1 MELDGVDI
9 TIINELIKD
18 GCLSLRDISK
28 VTGLSAPALST
39 RIKRIKD
46 AGIIK
51 GTTVII
57 DRSKVS
63 DGITVMLLINCD
75 PSKISNVVQ
84 KLSSF
89 EEITDVYRV
98 SGSYSIMV
106 KAEVENMDSLN
117 VLGEKT
123 SGIEG
128 VTEINTLI
136 VNEYNKERQ
145 KPFKRLKVNL
155 KCEYCSNPISGRP
168 YEIEYMGVIRF
179 FCCPTCLREF
189 KEKYGIN

>member
-1 MELDGVDI
+1 MELDSIDL
-9 TIINELIKD
+9 TIVNELMKD

-28 VTGLSAPALST
+28 VTGLSAPALSS
-39 RIKRIKD
+39 RIKRMKD

-63 DGITVMLLINCD
+63 YGISVLLLIKCD
-75 PSKISNVVQ
+75 PSKNGFIVQ

-89 EEITDVYRV
+89 EEITDVYKV

-117 VLGEKT
+117 MLDEKT
-123 SGIEG
+123 SGIDG

-136 VNEYNKERQ
+136 VNEYTKEQQ

-155 KCEYCSNPISGRP
+155 KCEYCGNPISGRP
-168 YEIEYMGVIRF
+168 YEIEYMGITRF

>member
-1 MELDGVDI
+1 MELDNIDL
-9 TIINELIKD
+9 TIVNELMKD

-28 VTGLSAPALST
+28 VTGLSAPALSS
-39 RIKRIKD
+39 RIKRMKD

-63 DGITVMLLINCD
+63 DGIIVMLLIRCD
-75 PSKISNVVQ
+75 PSKISNATQ

-89 EEITDVYRV
+89 DEITDVYKV

-106 KAEVENMDSLN
+106 KAEVENMYSLN
-117 VLGEKT
+117 VLNEKT

-136 VNEYNKERQ
+136 VNEYTKEQQ

-155 KCEYCSNPISGRP
+155 KCEYCGNHISGRP
-168 YEIEYMGVIRF
+168 YEIEYMGVTRF
-179 FCCPTCLREF
+179 FCCPTCLGEF
-189 KEKYGIN
+189 KKKYGIN